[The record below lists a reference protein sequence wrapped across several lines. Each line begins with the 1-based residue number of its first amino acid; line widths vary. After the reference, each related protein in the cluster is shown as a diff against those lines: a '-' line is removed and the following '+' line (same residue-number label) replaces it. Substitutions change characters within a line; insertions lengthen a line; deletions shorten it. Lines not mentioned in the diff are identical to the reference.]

1 MAEGTLD
8 LFQKYQE
15 ELKKDI
21 SVDELNMKEIA
32 LHATS
37 VKHKW
42 AGRLMRHKIELSK
55 TEKAREKALGIL
67 TERIA
72 EDPTIQLSSAAIRRK
87 AEQDPQLKPFDE
99 AIEQGKL
106 IVEYLEKV
114 EKIVT
119 SLTWDLKN
127 IVEIVKLETQ

>member
-8 LFQKYQE
+8 LFTKYQD

-21 SVDELNMKEIA
+21 SIDELNMKEQS
-32 LHATS
+32 LHATT

-42 AGRLMRHKIELSK
+42 AGRLMRHKIDLNK
-55 TEKAREKALGIL
+55 AEKQREKALSIVC
-67 TERIA
+67 ERLSA
-72 EDPTIQLSSAAIRRK
+72 DPSIQLSSAAIRKK
-87 AEQDPQLKPFDE
+87 AEQHETVVQIDE
-99 AIEQGKL
+99 IIEQGKL

-119 SLTWDLKN
+119 SMTWDLKN
-127 IVEIVKLETQ
+127 IIDIVKLETQ